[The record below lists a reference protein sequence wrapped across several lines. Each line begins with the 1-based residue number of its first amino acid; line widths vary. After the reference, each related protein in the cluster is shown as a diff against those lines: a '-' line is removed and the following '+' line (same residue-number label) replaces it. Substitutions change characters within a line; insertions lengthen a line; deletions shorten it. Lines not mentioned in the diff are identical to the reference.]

1 MTMEYVSLP
10 GESAPPV
17 PDGPKLCN
25 GDDMRILH
33 NAFLW
38 AYAEAPGL
46 VRGAPGGDVARS
58 EFLGQ
63 WLADLDAT
71 LHTHHESEDELLWG
85 KLEQR
90 APACALHVGQMRAH
104 HAQVAGLLEEA
115 SPLLA
120 RWRATADPAVGEQL
134 ADAYERMLEVLK
146 VHLRREVVEVVP
158 VAERVMSPGRVVGDG
173 RPQCRGDP
181 EESTPAA
188 TRDAAR
194 ELDAGGPQG
203 LLRGHAPVRE
213 GPLAPRRQAPVR
225 EAVPAAVPGQVRPTD
240 PLTCTC
246 MSLDDLI
253 RSGEVSR
260 PGGCGDAS

>member
-10 GESAPPV
+10 GETAPPV

-25 GDDMRILH
+25 GDEMRILH

-38 AYAEAPGL
+38 AYEQAPGL
-46 VRGAPGGDVARS
+46 ARSAPAGDVARS

-71 LHTHHESEDELLWG
+71 LHSHHESEDVLLWD

-104 HAQVAGLLEEA
+104 HAQVAQLLEEA

-120 RWRATADPAVGEQL
+120 RWRATADPAVGEEL

-146 VHLRREVVEVVP
+146 VHLRREVVEVIP
-158 VAERVMSPGRVVGDG
+158 VAERVVTKEEWAAMGDHSMAAIPRNRLLPQLGMLMACSAPADRKAFYAELPVSVKVLWRLVGKRQYAKQFKLLFPGR
-173 RPQCRGDP
+173 
-181 EESTPAA
+181 S
-188 TRDAAR
+188 
-194 ELDAGGPQG
+194 
-203 LLRGHAPVRE
+203 
-213 GPLAPRRQAPVR
+213 
-225 EAVPAAVPGQVRPTD
+225 VPPT
-240 PLTCTC
+240 
-246 MSLDDLI
+246 I
-253 RSGEVSR
+253 
-260 PGGCGDAS
+260 

>member
-10 GESAPPV
+10 GETAPPV
-17 PDGPKLCN
+17 PDGPKLCDGN
-25 GDDMRILH
+25 DMRILH

-38 AYAEAPGL
+38 GYEEAPRL
-46 VRGAPGGDVARS
+46 VRGAAPGDVARS

-71 LHTHHESEDELLWG
+71 LHTHHESEDELLWD

-104 HAQVAGLLEEA
+104 HAQVAELLEEA

-134 ADAYERMLEVLK
+134 ADAYDRMLAVLK

-158 VAERVMSPGRVVGDG
+158 VAERVVTKEEWTAMADHSVGVIPKS
-173 RPQCRGDP
+173 RLLPQLGMLLAN
-181 EESTPAA
+181 STPAD
-188 TRDAAR
+188 RQNFY
-194 ELDAGGPQG
+194 AGMPLSVKVLWRLVGKRQYAKQFR
-203 LLRGHAPVRE
+203 LLFPGRS
-213 GPLAPRRQAPVR
+213 
-225 EAVPAAVPGQVRPTD
+225 VPPT
-240 PLTCTC
+240 
-246 MSLDDLI
+246 I
-253 RSGEVSR
+253 
-260 PGGCGDAS
+260 

>member
-1 MTMEYVSLP
+1 MTMEYVSLA
-10 GESAPPV
+10 GETAPPV
-17 PDGPKLCN
+17 PDGPKLCD

-38 AYAEAPGL
+38 GYAEAPAL
-46 VRGAPGGDVARS
+46 VRGTSAGDVTRS
-58 EFLGQ
+58 EFVGQ

-71 LHTHHESEDELLWG
+71 LHTHHESEDELLWD

-104 HAQVAGLLEEA
+104 HQQVAELLAEA

-158 VAERVMSPGRVVGDG
+158 VAERVVTREEWAAMGEHSTRAIPKSRLL
-173 RPQCRGDP
+173 PQLGMLLAS
-181 EESTPAA
+181 STPAD
-188 TRDAAR
+188 RKGFY
-194 ELDAGGPQG
+194 AGAPLSVKVLWRLVGKRQYAKQFR
-203 LLRGHAPVRE
+203 LLFPGRPV
-213 GPLAPRRQAPVR
+213 P
-225 EAVPAAVPGQVRPTD
+225 PT
-240 PLTCTC
+240 
-246 MSLDDLI
+246 I
-253 RSGEVSR
+253 
-260 PGGCGDAS
+260 